1 MAKEMK
7 SAQELQQEIDA
18 LKEQVRILNQAA
30 KRCGKVCMWG
40 PIQIKRMENEKKLNG

>member
-7 SAQELQQEIDA
+7 SVEELQLEIDA
-18 LKEQVRILNQAA
+18 LKEQIKILTSAV

-40 PIQIKRMENEKKLNG
+40 PFQIARVEKEKKENG